1 MDAARLATELTN
13 ARFGTTQF
21 RQGYDMAD
29 CADAPRAGTAPTSA
43 PELSAMPD
51 GAAASRPGV
60 LARLLA
66 AVRGN
71 QPLR

>member
-29 CADAPRAGTAPTSA
+29 VDRFIDDVVAA
-43 PELSAMPD
+43 PEPPTGRTGSTGVRPRRRVP
-51 GAAASRPGV
+51 SRS
-60 LARLLA
+60 R
-66 AVRGN
+66 
-71 QPLR
+71 